1 MAIQTNSDLK
11 QLKRMIGWNIAKNSF
26 ITLANLAII
35 YIEILLIVEGV
46 RLLLK

>member
-1 MAIQTNSDLK
+1 MAQTNSDLK